1 MKNITKLETSLLQA
15 IAINELNEYN
25 GTPLDSNAT
34 AEDTDTMQWTLTDES
49 FALIQLDN
57 GSTNKNPLTKANIS
71 GVIGSCVKK
80 GLVEVFEGDKRN
92 MIRSENKDRIQL
104 TDKGLEVYRT
114 VANDLV

>member
-1 MKNITKLETSLLQA
+1 MENITKLETALLQA

-25 GTPLDSNAT
+25 SNPLGAFAS
-34 AEDTDTMQWTLTDES
+34 AEDTNTMQWTLTDDS

-80 GLVEVFEGDKRN
+80 GLVKVFEGDKRN
-92 MIRSENKDRIQL
+92 MIKSDNKDSIEL
-104 TDKGLEVYRT
+104 TEKGLEIYRI